1 MRALK
6 SWFWP
11 GIITVALL
19 TVLAGWFL
27 AGPID
32 ARITEAANTALV
44 AQNDWASAEVDG
56 RDLILKGVAP
66 SEDALADA
74 LNITSKIP
82 GVRIVDNQTTLLTLA
97 EPFSFVVTKSDD
109 GILLSGNVP
118 YGDTRAKIL
127 AAAELAMPGI
137 EILDEMAV
145 ARGAPPAFLELAQ
158 FALGQAAQLT
168 NGEVEIS
175 GKTYTIRGTA
185 ASSADYAAINDA
197 LQKPLPGDAALSEI
211 KLVPP
216 AGQGG

>member
-32 ARITEAANTALV
+32 ARITEAANTALET
-44 AQNDWASAEVDG
+44 QNDWASAEVDG

-66 SEDALADA
+66 SGEALADA
-74 LNITSKIP
+74 LKITKGIT
-82 GVRIVDNQTTLLTLA
+82 GVRVVDNQTTLLPLA
-97 EPFSFVVTKSDD
+97 DPFSFAVTKSDD

-118 YGDTRAKIL
+118 YGDMRAKIL
-127 AAAELAMPGI
+127 AAAELSMPGI

-145 ARGAPPAFLELAQ
+145 ARGAPPAFFELVQ
-158 FALGQAAQLT
+158 FALGQAAHLT

-185 ASSADYAAINDA
+185 GSAADYAAINDA
-197 LQKPLPGDAALSEI
+197 LKKPLPGDAALSEV
-211 KLVPP
+211 KLVAPL
-216 AGQGG
+216 GQGG

>member
-6 SWFWP
+6 GWFWP

-27 AGPID
+27 AGPVD
-32 ARITEAANTALV
+32 ARITEAANTALEV
-44 AQNDWASAEVDG
+44 KNDWASAEVDG

-66 SEDALADA
+66 SEEALADA
-74 LNITSKIP
+74 LKITSEIA
-82 GVRIVDNQTTLLTLA
+82 GVRIVDNQTTLLPLA
-97 EPFSFVVTKSDD
+97 EPFTFVVTKSDD

-118 YGDTRAKIL
+118 YGDARAKIL
-127 AAAELAMPGI
+127 AAAELTMPGI

-145 ARGAPPAFLELAQ
+145 ARGAPPAFFELVQ

-175 GKTYTIRGTA
+175 GKTYTIRGAA
-185 ASSADYAAINDA
+185 ASAADFADINEA
-197 LQKPLPGDAALSEI
+197 LKKPLPGDATLQEV

-216 AGQGG
+216 VGQGG

>member
-32 ARITEAANTALV
+32 ASITDAANTAL
-44 AQNDWASAEVDG
+44 AEQNDWASAEVDG

-66 SEDALADA
+66 SEEALADA
-74 LNITSKIP
+74 IKITSEIP
-82 GVRIVDNQTTLLTLA
+82 GVRIVDNQTTLLSLA
-97 EPFSFVVTKSDD
+97 EPFSFVITKSDD

-118 YGDTRAKIL
+118 YGDARAKIL
-127 AAAELAMPGI
+127 SAAELAMPGI

-145 ARGAPPAFLELAQ
+145 ARGAPPAFFELVQ
-158 FALGQAAQLT
+158 FALGQAAQLV

-175 GKTYTIRGTA
+175 GKTYTIRGTP

-197 LQKPLPGDAALSEI
+197 LKRPLPGDAALNEI
-211 KLVPP
+211 KLIPP
-216 AGQGG
+216 VGQGG

>member
-27 AGPID
+27 AGPVD
-32 ARITEAANTALV
+32 ARITEAANTALET
-44 AQNDWASAEVDG
+44 QNDWASAEVDG

-66 SEDALADA
+66 SEQALADA
-74 LNITSKIP
+74 LSITKNIT
-82 GVRIVDNQTTLLTLA
+82 GVRVVDNQTTLLPLA
-97 EPFSFVVTKSDD
+97 DPFSFVVTKSDD

-118 YGDTRAKIL
+118 YGDVRAKIL
-127 AAAELAMPGI
+127 AAAELSMPGI

-145 ARGAPPAFLELAQ
+145 ARGAPPAFFELVE
-158 FALGQAAQLT
+158 FALGQAAQLI

-175 GKTYTIRGTA
+175 GKTYTIKGTA
-185 ASSADYAAINDA
+185 ASAADYAAINDA
-197 LQKPLPGDAALSEI
+197 LKKSLPGDAALSEV
-211 KLVPP
+211 KLVAPL
-216 AGQGG
+216 AQGG